1 MILLG
6 EKMNLGIKRTKNNI
20 MKQKKL
26 YLFLIG
32 LVIVGVIAGILF
44 WFVINNEDK
53 LLVTKNL
60 NNFFE
65 CIKKGNAIN
74 YWGSLFN
81 SLVTGLIYIVLIWLL
96 GISIVGL
103 PIILI
108 IITIKSFIVGFSISS
123 IIASYGFKGIL
134 GAFVYTFPHQIIFL
148 LSLILLGFYA
158 SSFCFKLFKYLF
170 LKQSINFKDAMR
182 KYFKILI
189 ISLIVVLLTSLYE
202 TFIATYFIKLFTL
215 LI

>member
-6 EKMNLGIKRTKNNI
+6 EIMNLGIKRTKNNI

-32 LVIVGVIAGILF
+32 LVIVGIIAGILF

-148 LSLILLGFYA
+148 LLLILLGFYS

-170 LKQSINFKDAMR
+170 LKQAINFKDAMR

-189 ISLIVVLLTSLYE
+189 ISLIVVLLTSIYE

>member
-6 EKMNLGIKRTKNNI
+6 EIMNLGIKRTKNNI

-32 LVIVGVIAGILF
+32 LVIVGIIAGILF

-74 YWGSLFN
+74 YWSSLFN

-148 LSLILLGFYA
+148 LLLILLGFYA

-182 KYFKILI
+182 KYFKILL

>member
-6 EKMNLGIKRTKNNI
+6 EIMNLGIKRTKNNI

-32 LVIVGVIAGILF
+32 LVIVGIIVGILF

-123 IIASYGFKGIL
+123 IIASYGLKGIL

-148 LSLILLGFYA
+148 LLLILLGFYA
-158 SSFCFKLFKYLF
+158 ASFCFKLFKYLF

>member
-6 EKMNLGIKRTKNNI
+6 EIMNLGIKRTKNNI

-32 LVIVGVIAGILF
+32 LVIVGIIVGILF

-148 LSLILLGFYA
+148 LLLILLGFYA

-182 KYFKILI
+182 KYLKILL
-189 ISLIVVLLTSLYE
+189 ISLIIVLLTSFYE

>member
-6 EKMNLGIKRTKNNI
+6 EIMNLGIKRTKNNI

-148 LSLILLGFYA
+148 LLLILLGFYA

>member
-1 MILLG
+1 
-6 EKMNLGIKRTKNNI
+6 MNVAIKRTKNNI

-32 LVIVGVIAGILF
+32 LVLVGVIAGILF
-44 WFVINNEDK
+44 WFIISASDK
-53 LLVTKNL
+53 QLVMDNL

-65 CIKKGNAIN
+65 CIKKGDEIN
-74 YWGSLFN
+74 YWGSFFN
-81 SLVTGLIYIVLIWLL
+81 SLITGFIYVILIWLL

-108 IITIKSFIVGFSISS
+108 IMAIKSFIVGFSISS
-123 IIASYGFKGIL
+123 IIATYGFKGTL
-134 GAFVYTFPHQIIFL
+134 GAFIYVFPHQIIFL
-148 LSLILLGFYA
+148 LLLILLGFYS

-170 LKQSINFKDAMR
+170 LKQSINFKNAMH

-189 ISLIVVLLTSLYE
+189 LSLVMIFLISLFE
-202 TFIATYFIKLFTL
+202 TFISTYFIKLFTL

>member
-6 EKMNLGIKRTKNNI
+6 EIMNLGIKRTKNNI

-32 LVIVGVIAGILF
+32 LVIVGIIVGILV

-148 LSLILLGFYA
+148 LLLILLGFYA

-182 KYFKILI
+182 KYLKILL
-189 ISLIVVLLTSLYE
+189 ISLIIVLLTSFYE

>member
-6 EKMNLGIKRTKNNI
+6 EIMNLGIKRTKNNI

-32 LVIVGVIAGILF
+32 LVIVSIIAGILF

-74 YWGSLFN
+74 YWSSLFN

-123 IIASYGFKGIL
+123 IIASYGIKGIL

-148 LSLILLGFYA
+148 LLLILLGFYA

-182 KYFKILI
+182 KYFKILL

>member
-6 EKMNLGIKRTKNNI
+6 EIMNLGIKRTKNNI

-32 LVIVGVIAGILF
+32 LVIVGIIVGILF
-44 WFVINNEDK
+44 WFVINNQDK

-123 IIASYGFKGIL
+123 IIVSYGLKGIL
-134 GAFVYTFPHQIIFL
+134 GSFVYTFPHQIIFL
-148 LSLILLGFYA
+148 LLLILLGFYA

-182 KYFKILI
+182 KYFKILL

>member
-6 EKMNLGIKRTKNNI
+6 EIMNLRIKRTKNNI

-32 LVIVGVIAGILF
+32 LVIVGIIAGILF

-123 IIASYGFKGIL
+123 IIASYGLKGIL
-134 GAFVYTFPHQIIFL
+134 GSFVYTFPHQIIFL
-148 LSLILLGFYA
+148 LLLILLGFYA

-182 KYFKILI
+182 KYFKILL

>member
-6 EKMNLGIKRTKNNI
+6 EIMNLGIKRTKNNI

-26 YLFLIG
+26 YLFLIV
-32 LVIVGVIAGILF
+32 LVIVGIIAGILF

-74 YWGSLFN
+74 YWSSLFN

-148 LSLILLGFYA
+148 LLLILLGFYA

-182 KYFKILI
+182 KYFKILL